1 MDMRKIL
8 LILLLLVSLKSF
20 SQKRYNENDRKNTG
34 VTLIV
39 GGVAF
44 TTAALLENGY
54 SYGTYVKNPTPGNP
68 MNQTYVTPNFWEQ
81 SPRQIMFVVGV
92 SLTIT
97 GLFTLR
103 K

>member
-1 MDMRKIL
+1 MRKIL
-8 LILLLLVSLKSF
+8 LILLLLVSFKSF
-20 SQKRYNENDRKNTG
+20 SQKRYDENDKKKSG
-34 VTLIV
+34 ITLTV

-44 TTAALLENGY
+44 TTAALLETGY
-54 SYGTYVKNPTPGNP
+54 SYGTYVKNPKPGNP

-81 SPRQIMFVVGV
+81 TPRNIMFVVGV

>member
-1 MDMRKIL
+1 MKKIL

-20 SQKRYNENDRKNTG
+20 SQKRYDEDDRKKSG
-34 VTLIV
+34 ATLIL

-44 TTAALLENGY
+44 TTAALLETGY